1 MVLASTNNRPL
12 TAQLRVQDVQI
23 AVREVGI
30 NPNHW
35 YAIAWSDS
43 LPPGTVKGVEIWREK
58 IALYRGTDGTLGAIA
73 DACPHKNVE
82 LSRGKVMGSHL
93 ACRYHGWEF
102 DSAGRCQRIPY
113 LPPEQKLPCAQARS
127 YPIRERYGLLW
138 LFPGDPALAEQE
150 PLPEMPEYDDPG
162 WFAVPVNG
170 HFQAHFSICNENA
183 MDVFHGFLHEDM
195 QGWFDPQLTDLRDEG
210 GAITAD
216 YRVSYGGRIAKLLG
230 FTDRA
235 SGVTTKTITVQYRYP
250 HYHSSLEGV
259 SSLYLMRLP
268 VGPTES
274 RSFAIFFLKL
284 ALPPWVTVPLRRLLL
299 PLLQRQFFERFLV
312 QDQEMMESEQRA
324 YLANPQR
331 RYVEINPAIIAV
343 QRLMVR
349 QYQQYQATL
358 GEQTAPD

>member
-1 MVLASTNNRPL
+1 MVLASNNHRPL

-23 AVREVGI
+23 AVREAGI
-30 NPNHW
+30 NPNYW
-35 YAIAWSDS
+35 YAVAWSES
-43 LPPGTVKGVEIWREK
+43 LPPGTVKGIEIWQEK

-82 LSRGKVMGSHL
+82 LSRGKVMGAHL

-102 DSAGRCQRIPY
+102 DPTGQCQHIPY
-113 LPPEQKLPCAQARS
+113 LPPEQKLPCAQARA

-138 LFPGDPALAEQE
+138 LFPGDPTLAEAM
-150 PLPEMPEYDDPG
+150 PLPEIPEYDDPG

-195 QGWFDPQLTDLRDEG
+195 QGWFNPQLTGLRDEG
-210 GAITAD
+210 GAIAAD
-216 YRVSYGGRIAKLLG
+216 YQVSYGGRLAKLLG

-284 ALPPWVTVPLRRLLL
+284 ALPTWITVPLRRLLM

-343 QRLMVR
+343 QRLIVR

-358 GEQTAPD
+358 GEQSAPD